1 MLPYRGRL
9 SVIRA
14 WSTKQLVWC
23 SIMGSYNYKHYHDHL
38 PKPAILAPVDVRP
51 LAMSS
56 SYLAQEAVST
66 TDVFCQ
72 IAPEIN

>member
-1 MLPYRGRL
+1 MLSYRGRL

-23 SIMGSYNYKHYHDHL
+23 SIMGSYNYKQCHDHL
-38 PKPAILAPVDVRP
+38 PKPAILAT
-51 LAMSS
+51 ATIS
-56 SYLAQEAVST
+56 SYIAQEAVST
-66 TDVFCQ
+66 TDVFWQ